1 MNPSQVKDGG
11 GDADLYADQNIWLDD
26 TDVVNEPIQGKGVQI
41 HAETKTFLFALGLC
55 QTAQLFAN
63 RHNQLFILH
72 ILLPSSNQDIQMIIQ
87 EVSSAQKLFPI
98 VRQNQI
104 SSVVKFINQWRHV
117 SAIRVQMC
125 NHFLQ
130 HNFSPR
136 KTSQPIQQRWLLF
149 SVGSIGK
156 LARANDGISWKN
168 LGTTTTA
175 KILENLGTR
184 TTAANHPLPI
194 CQWLKQVARVF

>member
-1 MNPSQVKDGG
+1 MAASFARDNICKDG
-11 GDADLYADQNIWLDD
+11 
-26 TDVVNEPIQGKGVQI
+26 TDIVNEPIPGERRGRGCRFIRGPKHLTGGYRRSQRAHPGLGEI
-41 HAETKTFLFALGLC
+41 YAETKTFLFALGLC

-136 KTSQPIQQRWLLF
+136 KTSQRIQQL
-149 SVGSIGK
+149 
-156 LARANDGISWKN
+156 
-168 LGTTTTA
+168 
-175 KILENLGTR
+175 
-184 TTAANHPLPI
+184 
-194 CQWLKQVARVF
+194 